1 MFQRVR
7 QYPLISA
14 GGRIYRPRVYGEPQ
28 LDGLWGGWIVFFPL
42 DRSPAIAT
50 DRETTQTTFDGLGV
64 WAAGLTPADLEA
76 ALVRALQLAAAS
88 AVLEHLSE
96 TEYAALEDAEQL
108 EAAAEV
114 KRATADIE
122 EAAAEEAR
130 ADAERIRRGRL
141 VAESEIAAA
150 EETTATLEADLNEG
164 AVRTARAVAA
174 DAARRSRR
182 TKAEATRRTGT
193 RQRTSRKK

>member
-64 WAAGLTPADLEA
+64 WAAGLTPADVEA

-88 AVLEHLSE
+88 AVLDHLSE
-96 TEYAALEDAEQL
+96 TE
-108 EAAAEV
+108 
-114 KRATADIE
+114 T
-122 EAAAEEAR
+122 
-130 ADAERIRRGRL
+130 
-141 VAESEIAAA
+141 
-150 EETTATLEADLNEG
+150 
-164 AVRTARAVAA
+164 
-174 DAARRSRR
+174 RRSKMRNNW
-182 TKAEATRRTGT
+182 K
-193 RQRTSRKK
+193 RQPR